1 MPRNI
6 GSCSED
12 GRLLQVPVA
21 AHENKIGVQATTV
34 YPVSSHPLSSPVFY
48 SNVNEYSFQLS

>member
-1 MPRNI
+1 VSMSEFMPKNI

-21 AHENKIGVQATTV
+21 AHENKIGVHATTV
-34 YPVSSHPLSSPVFY
+34 YPVSSHPLSSPVFK
-48 SNVNEYSFQLS
+48 F